1 MSQTFA
7 RYEPQSA
14 MATFDS
20 NVQNKGFGVR
30 DEAVEP
36 REFGLLFMPTSKKYE
51 GKTLYT
57 FGSVPVY
64 IDRGILFVLKD
75 KKWTP
80 MSLEELAE
88 YSVNL

>member
-1 MSQTFA
+1 
-7 RYEPQSA
+7 
-14 MATFDS
+14 
-20 NVQNKGFGVR
+20 
-30 DEAVEP
+30 
-36 REFGLLFMPTSKKYE
+36 MPTSKKYE

-64 IDRGILFVLKD
+64 IDRGILFVSKD

-88 YSVNL
+88 YSFNL